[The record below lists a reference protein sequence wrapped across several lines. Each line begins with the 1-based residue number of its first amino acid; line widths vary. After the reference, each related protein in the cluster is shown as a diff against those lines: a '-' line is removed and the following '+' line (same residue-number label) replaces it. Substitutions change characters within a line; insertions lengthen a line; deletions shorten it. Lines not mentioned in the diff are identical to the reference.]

1 MLAPHGELALPSVP
15 DFRPIVGIAHGR
27 SSTFVGF
34 KLPFVRLSRLQG
46 FTLIELMIALLVL
59 SILAFVA
66 VPSIQPLILR
76 NRLTTETNRLIGD
89 LAYARSEAILRSAN
103 VAICTS
109 DNRSTCDGSANWTKP
124 LLVFVDANLD
134 NTRDPM
140 DPNEPVLRAGEAA
153 TAGVSITPT
162 SIPHPLVFT
171 ARGTSRDTIAAGATL
186 AISVSGLSEN
196 RKICFSAIGQEQVR
210 RDSSNCP

>member
-1 MLAPHGELALPSVP
+1 MPSVSDFRPTVCLVSHRIDTLVGPKLPSVRILR
-15 DFRPIVGIAHGR
+15 FR
-27 SSTFVGF
+27 
-34 KLPFVRLSRLQG
+34 G

-66 VPSIQPLILR
+66 VPSIQPMMLR
-76 NRLTTETNRLIGD
+76 NRLTTETNRFVSD

-109 DNRSTCDGSANWTKP
+109 VNRSTCDGSADWTKP
-124 LLVFVDANLD
+124 LLVFVDADLD
-134 NTRDPM
+134 NTRDPA

-153 TAGVSITPT
+153 AAGVSVTPT

-171 ARGTSRDTIAAGATL
+171 ARGTSRDVIVAGATL
-186 AISVSGLSEN
+186 AISVNGLASQD
-196 RKICFSAIGQEQVR
+196 RKICFSVIGQTQVR
-210 RDSSNCP
+210 RDGSNCP